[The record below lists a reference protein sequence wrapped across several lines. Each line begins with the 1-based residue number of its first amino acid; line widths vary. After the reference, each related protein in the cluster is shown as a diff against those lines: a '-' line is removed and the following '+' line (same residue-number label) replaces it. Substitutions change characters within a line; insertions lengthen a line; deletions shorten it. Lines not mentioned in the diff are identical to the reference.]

1 MSDLI
6 YRWAD
11 AAQTGILR
19 SDGAFI
25 PADPR
30 NGDFLALTASG
41 AEIGAFQRWSTLAE
55 AKADLTADVEARAAA
70 MRVAVAGTS
79 DATKLTVY
87 QRKYDVAV
95 RAIANDAA
103 AIAALTPEATA
114 RGESVAA
121 LAALVKS
128 LGDAWAATGLAI
140 DAAYQAHKAAI
151 AALANIAQA
160 EAYDTGA
167 GWPG

>member
-1 MSDLI
+1 MSLTHV
-6 YRWAD
+6 WAN
-11 AAQTGILR
+11 TNHTMVLR
-19 SDGAFI
+19 SDGANI

-30 NGDFLALTASG
+30 NGDFAALTASG
-41 AEIGAFQRWSTLAE
+41 AEIGPFQRWSTLAE

-103 AIAALTPEATA
+103 AIATLTPEATA
-114 RGESVAA
+114 RGETVAA
-121 LAALVKS
+121 LAVLVKS
-128 LGDAWAATGLAI
+128 LGDAWAAAGLAI

>member
-1 MSDLI
+1 MANLTH
-6 YRWAD
+6 RWAN
-11 AAQTGILR
+11 AAQTGVLR

-30 NGDFLALTASG
+30 NGDFAALTASG
-41 AEIGAFQRWSTLAE
+41 AEIGAFQRWSSLAE

-79 DATKLTVY
+79 DAAKLAVY

-95 RAIANDAA
+95 RALANDAA

-128 LGDAWAATGLAI
+128 LGDAWAAAGLAI

-151 AALANIAQA
+151 AALADLAA
-160 EAYDTGA
+160 AAGYDTA
-167 GWPG
+167 TGWPG

>member
-1 MSDLI
+1 MSLTHV
-6 YRWAD
+6 WAN
-11 AAQTGILR
+11 TNHTMVLR
-19 SDGAFI
+19 SDGANI

-30 NGDFLALTASG
+30 NGDFAALTASG

-79 DATKLTVY
+79 AATKLTVY

-114 RGESVAA
+114 RGETVAA
-121 LAALVKS
+121 LAVLVKS
-128 LGDAWAATGLAI
+128 LGDAWAAAGLAI